1 MNDLDQAI
9 RQSLS
14 AEDTELFDRLG
25 ADQALH
31 KQVLATFEG
40 RLRWFNAAGWIAG
53 VVLFGVGCVLAWR
66 FLQAQELGDMLRWGA
81 ASALAFAGVALVK
94 IWFWLELQK
103 NTIVREVKRL
113 EVQVASLAAQ
123 LPRTTEH
130 GGNSSRQTGES

>member
-9 RQSLS
+9 RESLS

-31 KQVLATFEG
+31 RQVLATFEG
-40 RLRWFNAAGWIAG
+40 QLRWFNAAGWIAG
-53 VVLFGVGCVLAWR
+53 LVLFGVASVLAWR
-66 FLQAQELGDMLRWGA
+66 FVQAQELEDMLRWGA

-94 IWFWLELQK
+94 VWFWLELQK
-103 NTIVREVKRL
+103 NAIVREVKRL

-123 LPRTTEH
+123 LRRP
-130 GGNSSRQTGES
+130 